1 VILFIQQLLQALT
14 AGTYRTRESATL
26 LVGGNCSAV
35 LFVGGAESV
44 TLALGGDAESV
55 LLTGGADA
63 ATLATGGDSSA
74 ILRA

>member
-1 VILFIQQLLQALT
+1 MILFIQQLLQAIA
-14 AGTYRTRESATL
+14 AGTYRTRESATM
-26 LVGGNCSAV
+26 LVGGSCSAV
-35 LFVGGAESV
+35 MFVGGADSA

-63 ATLATGGDSSA
+63 ATLTTGGDSSA

>member
-1 VILFIQQLLQALT
+1 MILFIQQLLQAL

-26 LVGGNCSAV
+26 FVGGSCSAIM
-35 LFVGGAESV
+35 FVGGADSA

-63 ATLATGGDSSA
+63 ATLTTGGDSSA

>member
-1 VILFIQQLLQALT
+1 VILFIQQLLNAL
-14 AGTYRTRESATL
+14 AGTYRTRESATM
-26 LVGGNCSAV
+26 LVGGSCSAV
-35 LFVGGAESV
+35 MFVGGADSA

-55 LLTGGADA
+55 LLTGGADG